1 MTFLG
6 LSNKSIQ
13 DSNLSSLTIEFIK
26 KFKKKKK
33 QLEVNYEFGY
43 YRRWKIKMY
52 SKHLREI
59 CKAKILIRN
68 ST

>member
-13 DSNLSSLTIEFIK
+13 DSNLSFLTIQL
-26 KFKKKKK
+26 KKKN
-33 QLEVNYEFGY
+33 QLDVNYEFGY
-43 YRRWKIKMY
+43 HRRWKIKIY

-59 CKAKILIRN
+59 CKAKIL
-68 ST
+68 

>member
-26 KFKKKKK
+26 KILKKKKK
-33 QLEVNYEFGY
+33 QQLEVNYEFGY
-43 YRRWKIKMY
+43 YRR
-52 SKHLREI
+52 
-59 CKAKILIRN
+59 
-68 ST
+68 

>member
-13 DSNLSSLTIEFIK
+13 DSNLSSLTIQL
-26 KFKKKKK
+26 KKKKN
-33 QLEVNYEFGY
+33 QLDVNYEFGY
-43 YRRWKIKMY
+43 NRRLKIKIY

-59 CKAKILIRN
+59 CKAKILITN